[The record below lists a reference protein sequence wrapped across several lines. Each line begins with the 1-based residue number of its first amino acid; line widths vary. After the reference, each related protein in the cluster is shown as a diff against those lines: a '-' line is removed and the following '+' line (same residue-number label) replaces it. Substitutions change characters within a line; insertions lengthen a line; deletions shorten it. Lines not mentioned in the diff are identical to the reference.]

1 MPAYKLPKGQAT
13 PSVVDFAVGGPLSA
27 VASKLPGLVKVVSK
41 SGVGFKRHPAVKA
54 LLNMLKQDL
63 PMPDIVEGPGQFR
76 VPKTT
81 PIRVPKGFTLPENM
95 RTNPPRQYTTKF
107 GLKAEAKKQA
117 KSYAQFEPE
126 KSAFAKAMQGPP
138 PPAVR
143 GLKELKDVAPVSHMP
158 RPKPP
163 LSRVF
168 APKSKVNAATKVTEA
183 MVRDIRK
190 MRGNLSEIKAKYPQ
204 VSDYTIKDILQRN
217 SWNWVK

>member
-1 MPAYKLPKGQAT
+1 MPAYKLPKGQQA
-13 PSVVDFAVGGPLSA
+13 PSVADFAAGGMSA
-27 VASKLPGLVKVVSK
+27 VTSKLPGLVKVVSK
-41 SGVGFKRHPAVKA
+41 SGVGFKRHPAIKA

-63 PMPDIVEGPGQFR
+63 PMPDIVEGSSQFR

-81 PIRVPKGFTLPENM
+81 PIRVPEGFTLPNSM
-95 RTNPPRQYTTKF
+95 RRNPARQYTIKF

-117 KSYAQFEPE
+117 KSYAQFEPKE
-126 KSAFAKAMQGPP
+126 SAFAKAMQGPP

-163 LSRVF
+163 LSGAVT
-168 APKSKVNAATKVTEA
+168 PKSKANAATKVTEA

-190 MRGNLSEIKAKYPQ
+190 MRGNLSKIKAKYPQ
-204 VSDYTIKDILQRN
+204 VPDYTIKDIIKRN